1 MYFDQLRHAVALDA
15 VAVGM
20 DCRETGELAAI
31 QERHP
36 KGTAMNETAVEQK
49 NSAGTIILITLMLAV
64 GYSVLRYHIAGPV
77 PWKDFP
83 FFILNKGLCL
93 AAFVLLT
100 MNFSLGPLNNLGA
113 SVPQGWLN
121 ARKALGMTGFLLV
134 LIHALMSFMLFNS
147 SVYGKFFVD
156 DGTLTLLAGLSM
168 LAGVL
173 AFVVLWG
180 YNMSFQTFLRE
191 DKAFIAFITSRG
203 FMLFAL
209 LLGAA
214 HLLFMGYE
222 GWLKPAGWH
231 GGLPPISLVAFTTFA
246 IGYVIN
252 LFGRE

>member
-1 MYFDQLRHAVALDA
+1 M
-15 VAVGM
+15 
-20 DCRETGELAAI
+20 
-31 QERHP
+31 
-36 KGTAMNETAVEQK
+36 K
-49 NSAGTIILITLMLAV
+49 NSAARIIWVTLLLSIA
-64 GYSVLRYHIAGPV
+64 YAVLRYHIVGPV

-93 AAFVLLT
+93 AAFILLT
-100 MNFSLGPLNNLGA
+100 MNFALGPLNNLGV

-121 ARKALGMTGFLLV
+121 ARKAMGMTGFLLV
-134 LIHALMSFMLFNS
+134 MLHALMSFLLFS
-147 SVYGKFFVD
+147 PASYGKFFAG
-156 DGTLTLLAGLSM
+156 DGSLTLLAGLSM
-168 LAGVL
+168 LSGVT

-180 YNMSFQTFLRE
+180 YNMTFQTFLRE
-191 DKAFIAFITSRG
+191 DKAFIQFITSRK

-231 GGLPPISLVAFTTFA
+231 GGLPPISLVAFMFFA
-246 IGYVIN
+246 VGYVIN